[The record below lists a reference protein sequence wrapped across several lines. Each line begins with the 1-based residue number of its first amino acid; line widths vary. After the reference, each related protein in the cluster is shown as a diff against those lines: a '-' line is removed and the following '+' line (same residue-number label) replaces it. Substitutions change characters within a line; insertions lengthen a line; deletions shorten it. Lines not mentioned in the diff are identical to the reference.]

1 MLRKVFAMLAAIVTI
16 AVAVSLVERR
26 TESAAADK
34 VLGMGTAGRITKWV
48 ATDTIGDSV
57 ISEGSN
63 GHVGIG
69 QPPAD
74 SALFIVNANSDAP
87 DTAVRGHNN
96 GTGRGLQG
104 TSDGG
109 IGVNGIG
116 RVGLNGIT
124 SSTDP
129 NDPLG
134 AAIRGTSSTPG
145 VPAGFFQGDV
155 HVNGVLTKAAG
166 SFRIDHP
173 LDPEHKYLSHS
184 FVESPDM
191 MNIYN
196 GNITT
201 DKSGYATVTLPN
213 YFDAL
218 NRDFR
223 YQLTVVGEFAQ
234 AIVASKISGNSFRI
248 RTDKPNVEVSWQVTG
263 VRKDKFAEENR
274 IKVESDKPKVGR

>member
-1 MLRKVFAMLAAIVTI
+1 MLAAIVTI

-26 TESAAADK
+26 TESAPADK
-34 VLGMGTAGRITKWV
+34 VLGTGTAGRITKWV

-155 HVNGVLTKAAG
+155 HVNGMLTKAAG

>member
-1 MLRKVFAMLAAIVTI
+1 MLKKVFAMLAAIVTI
-16 AVAVSLVERR
+16 AVAVSLLERR
-26 TESAAADK
+26 TESAPADK
-34 VLGMGTAGRITKWV
+34 VIGMGTAGRIARWV

-116 RVGLNGIT
+116 RVGLNGI
-124 SSTDP
+124 
-129 NDPLG
+129 
-134 AAIRGTSSTPG
+134 TSSTPG

>member
-1 MLRKVFAMLAAIVTI
+1 MFRKFVALFSIFI
-16 AVAVSLVERR
+16 AVVMIGVIYEQKA
-26 TESAAADK
+26 ESAPADK
-34 VLGMGTAGRITKWV
+34 VVGAGTAGRITKWV
-48 ATDTIGDSV
+48 ATDTVGDSG

-74 SALFIVNANSDAP
+74 SALFIVNVNSDAP

-155 HVNGVLTKAAG
+155 HVNGTLTKAAG

-201 DKSGYATVTLPN
+201 DKSGNATIVLPA
-213 YFDAL
+213 YFEAL

-223 YQLTVVGEFAQ
+223 YQLTVLGQFAQ
-234 AIVASKISGNSFRI
+234 AIVSEKIRSNSFKI
-248 RTDKPNVEVSWQVTG
+248 RTDKPNTEVSWQVTG
-263 VRKDKFAEENR
+263 IRRDKYAEENR
-274 IKVESDKPKVGR
+274 IKVESDKPKLVR

>member
-26 TESAAADK
+26 TESAPADK
-34 VLGMGTAGRITKWV
+34 VLGAGTAGRITKWV

-263 VRKDKFAEENR
+263 VRKDRFAEENR